1 MAEGRA
7 LLEHALEL
15 IRRGWTQDT
24 DARAADATPVRPWDD
39 RAASWSLLG
48 ALVAAVE
55 HTAAVDGEHAAISEL
70 AHACIL
76 LADILDTDSL
86 DVWNDSPDRSHD
98 EVLAAIETA
107 AAGTVTGSEHD
118 DPSGFSL
125 N

>member
-7 LLEHALEL
+7 LLEHAREL
-15 IRRGWTQDT
+15 IRRGWTQHA
-24 DARAADATPVRPWDD
+24 DARDGDAKPVRPWDD
-39 RAASWSLLG
+39 QAASWSLLG

-70 AHACIL
+70 AQACIL

-86 DVWNDSPDRSHD
+86 NAWNDSPDRSSED
-98 EVLAAIETA
+98 VLAAIETA
-107 AAGTVTGSEHD
+107 VAGTQTGSEDD
-118 DPSGFSL
+118 DPSGFSQ